1 MSIGGND
8 MPGIRR
14 FLLVA
19 TVFIVSW
26 GAGPVTAAENLV
38 GVWKLVSY
46 STQDP
51 DTGAVFHPFGE
62 HATGYIVYTAEGRM
76 SAILAAESRK
86 PLTGGNR
93 ITAPVEDRAEAF
105 STATAYTGT
114 YTVTEGQVVHHVDI
128 SVNPNWVGTDQV
140 RFIRLQGNRLTIVTP
155 PLPTRPDGK
164 LRVSTL
170 VWERTQ

>member
-1 MSIGGND
+1 MTR
-8 MPGIRR
+8 IRR
-14 FLLVA
+14 LLLVA
-19 TVFIVSW
+19 ITLVASLT
-26 GAGPVTAAENLV
+26 AGPLIADDGFV

-51 DTGAVFHPFGE
+51 DTHVVFYPFGE
-62 HATGYIVYTAEGRM
+62 RATGYIVYTAEGRM
-76 SAILAAESRK
+76 FAILAAEGRK

-93 ITAPVEDRAEAF
+93 ITAPVEDRADAF
-105 STATAYTGT
+105 TTATAYSGT
-114 YTVTEGQVVHHVDI
+114 YTLTEGQVVHHVDI

-140 RFIRLQGNRLTIVTP
+140 RFTWLEGNRLTIVTP

>member
-1 MSIGGND
+1 

-14 FLLVA
+14 LLFVVTA
-19 TVFIVSW
+19 LIASLS
-26 GAGPVTAAENLV
+26 AGPVVAFESLV

-51 DTGAVFHPFGE
+51 DTRAVFHAFGE
-62 HATGYIVYTAEGRM
+62 RATGYIVYTAEGRM
-76 SAILAAESRK
+76 FAILAAEDRK

-105 STATAYTGT
+105 STATAYSGT
-114 YTVTEGQVVHHVDI
+114 YTLTEGQVVHHVDI

-140 RFIRLQGNRLTIVTP
+140 RFIRLEGNRLTIVTP